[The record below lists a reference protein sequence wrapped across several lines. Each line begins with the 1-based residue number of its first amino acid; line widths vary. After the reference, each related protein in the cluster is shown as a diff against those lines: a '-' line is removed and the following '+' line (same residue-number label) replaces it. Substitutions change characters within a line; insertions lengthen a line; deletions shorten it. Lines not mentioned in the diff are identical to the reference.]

1 MLYINIKNMCNIKS
15 DNKTEQQCCFCRI
28 VTAVCFIISVILLIA
43 GFLLPPMGII
53 DGSVLTAVG
62 ELLLF
67 PVIIYG
73 FRAIELG
80 LEVKIQKGDTSVEIH
95 KDDGDGDGKQ
105 D

>member
-1 MLYINIKNMCNIKS
+1 MCNLKS
-15 DNKTEQQCCFCRI
+15 KDKTEKQCCFCRI
-28 VTAVCFIISVILLIA
+28 VTAICFVISVLLIIA
-43 GFLLPPMGII
+43 GFLIPPMGVI

-67 PVIIYG
+67 PVVIYG

-95 KDDGDGDGKQ
+95 KDDEDKNQ
-105 D
+105 

>member
-1 MLYINIKNMCNIKS
+1 MCNMKS
-15 DNKTEQQCCFCRI
+15 ENKTEQQCCFCRI
-28 VTAVCFIISVILLIA
+28 VTAICFVISVLLIIV
-43 GFLLPPMGII
+43 GFLLPPMGVI

-62 ELLLF
+62 EILLF

-95 KDDGDGDGKQ
+95 KDDGDGDQ
-105 D
+105 N

>member
-1 MLYINIKNMCNIKS
+1 MCNIKS
-15 DNKTEQQCCFCRI
+15 DNKTEQQCCFCSI
-28 VTAVCFIISVILLIA
+28 VMAVCFVISVILLIA

-62 ELLLF
+62 ALLLF

-95 KDDGDGDGKQ
+95 KDDGDGNQ

>member
-1 MLYINIKNMCNIKS
+1 MCNMKS
-15 DNKTEQQCCFCRI
+15 KDKTEQRCCFCRM
-28 VTAVCFIISVILLIA
+28 VTGVCFLISVILLIA
-43 GFLLPPMGII
+43 GFLLPPMGVI

-67 PVIIYG
+67 PVVIYG

-95 KDDGDGDGKQ
+95 KDDGDGNQ

>member
-1 MLYINIKNMCNIKS
+1 MCDIHSQDK
-15 DNKTEQQCCFCRI
+15 KEKQCCFCRI
-28 VTAVCFIISVILLIA
+28 VTAICFVISVLLIIA

-62 ELLLF
+62 EILLF
-67 PVIIYG
+67 PVVVYG

-95 KDDGDGDGKQ
+95 KDDGDGDK

>member
-1 MLYINIKNMCNIKS
+1 MKS
-15 DNKTEQQCCFCRI
+15 DNPKEKQCCFCQL
-28 VTAVCFIISVILLIA
+28 VTLVCFIVSIGLIVA

-67 PVIIYG
+67 PVVIYA

-95 KDDGDGDGKQ
+95 KDDDKTP
-105 D
+105 

>member
-1 MLYINIKNMCNIKS
+1 MCNMKS
-15 DNKTEQQCCFCRI
+15 KNKTEQQCCFCRI
-28 VTAVCFIISVILLIA
+28 VTAICFVISVLLIIA
-43 GFLLPPMGII
+43 GFLLPPMGVI

-95 KDDGDGDGKQ
+95 KDDGDDDKNQ
-105 D
+105 

>member
-1 MLYINIKNMCNIKS
+1 MCNMKS
-15 DNKTEQQCCFCRI
+15 KDKTEQRCCFCRM
-28 VTAVCFIISVILLIA
+28 VTGVCFLISVILILA
-43 GFLLPPMGII
+43 GFLLPPMGVI

-67 PVIIYG
+67 PVVIYG

-95 KDDGDGDGKQ
+95 KDDGDGDQ

>member
-1 MLYINIKNMCNIKS
+1 MTGL
-15 DNKTEQQCCFCRI
+15 CF
-28 VTAVCFIISVILLIA
+28 VISVGLIIV
-43 GFLLPPMGII
+43 GFLLPPMGVI

-80 LEVKIQKGDTSVEIH
+80 MEVKIQKGDTTVEIH
-95 KDDGDGDGKQ
+95 QDDDQ
-105 D
+105 

>member
-1 MLYINIKNMCNIKS
+1 MCNLKS
-15 DNKTEQQCCFCRI
+15 KDKTEKQCCFCRI
-28 VTAVCFIISVILLIA
+28 VTAICFVISVLLIIA
-43 GFLLPPMGII
+43 GFLIPPMGVI

-67 PVIIYG
+67 PVVIYG

-95 KDDGDGDGKQ
+95 KDDGDGDQ
-105 D
+105 N

>member
-1 MLYINIKNMCNIKS
+1 MCNMKS
-15 DNKTEQQCCFCRI
+15 ENKTEQQCCFCRI
-28 VTAVCFIISVILLIA
+28 VTAICFVISVLLIIV
-43 GFLLPPMGII
+43 GFFFPPMGVI

-62 ELLLF
+62 EILLF

-95 KDDGDGDGKQ
+95 KDDGDGDAN
-105 D
+105 

>member
-1 MLYINIKNMCNIKS
+1 MCNIKS
-15 DNKTEQQCCFCRI
+15 ENKTEQQCCFCRI
-28 VTAVCFIISVILLIA
+28 VTAICFVISVLLIIA
-43 GFLLPPMGII
+43 GFLLPPMGVI

-95 KDDGDGDGKQ
+95 KDDGDADK

>member
-1 MLYINIKNMCNIKS
+1 MCNIKS
-15 DNKTEQQCCFCRI
+15 KDKTEQQCCFCRI
-28 VTAVCFIISVILLIA
+28 VTAICFVISVLLIIA

-67 PVIIYG
+67 PVVIYG

-95 KDDGDGDGKQ
+95 KDDGDGDEN
-105 D
+105 

>member
-1 MLYINIKNMCNIKS
+1 M
-15 DNKTEQQCCFCRI
+15 
-28 VTAVCFIISVILLIA
+28 VTAVCFLISVILLIA

-67 PVIIYG
+67 PVVIYA

-95 KDDGDGDGKQ
+95 KNDGDGNEN
-105 D
+105 

>member
-1 MLYINIKNMCNIKS
+1 MCNIKS
-15 DNKTEQQCCFCRI
+15 ENKTEQQCCFCRI
-28 VTAVCFIISVILLIA
+28 VTAICFVISVLLIIA
-43 GFLLPPMGII
+43 GFLLPPMGVI

-67 PVIIYG
+67 PVVIYG

-95 KDDGDGDGKQ
+95 KDDGDGDQ

>member
-1 MLYINIKNMCNIKS
+1 MCNMKS
-15 DNKTEQQCCFCRI
+15 KNKTEQQCCFCRI
-28 VTAVCFIISVILLIA
+28 VTAICFVISVLLIIA
-43 GFLLPPMGII
+43 GFLLPPMGVI

-95 KDDGDGDGKQ
+95 KDDGDGDKNQ
-105 D
+105 

>member
-1 MLYINIKNMCNIKS
+1 MCNINS
-15 DNKTEQQCCFCRI
+15 DNKTEKQCCFCRL
-28 VTAVCFIISVILLIA
+28 VTVICFFISVVLLIA

-67 PVIIYG
+67 PVVIYG

-95 KDDGDGDGKQ
+95 KEDGDDN
-105 D
+105 

>member
-1 MLYINIKNMCNIKS
+1 MCNLKS
-15 DNKTEQQCCFCRI
+15 KDKTEQQCCFCRI
-28 VTAVCFIISVILLIA
+28 VTAICFVISVLLIIA

-67 PVIIYG
+67 PVVIYG

-80 LEVKIQKGDTSVEIH
+80 MEVKIQKGDTSVEIH
-95 KDDGDGDGKQ
+95 KDDGDGDEN
-105 D
+105 

>member
-1 MLYINIKNMCNIKS
+1 MCKLNEGTTRDK
-15 DNKTEQQCCFCRI
+15 QCCFCRM
-28 VTAVCFIISVILLIA
+28 VTCICFIISVVLLIS

-80 LEVKIQKGDTSVEIH
+80 MEVKIQKGDTTVEIH
-95 KDDGDGDGKQ
+95 KDDDDDKDQ
-105 D
+105 